1 MIFVVFLR
9 SISYIRG
16 INRCPSMVLVEE
28 FIKYL
33 RYEKNYST
41 HTVLAYKSDLQSFL
55 EYAQSQLGS
64 ADPTVIGA
72 DTVRSWMVGL
82 MLSGVSSRSVN
93 RKLSTLKTFW
103 RYLNR
108 EGITNS
114 NPLLK
119 IVSPKT
125 SKPLPSFLKEA
136 EVEEML
142 SSSNPDE
149 DDFPALRD
157 HLILELFYETG
168 IRLSE
173 LIGLTDE
180 TVDLNGCTLKV
191 TGKRNKQR
199 LIPFGKSLK
208 ERIVQYLKVR
218 DDIVPNKPTRLLVR
232 NDGTSLYPQLVYRMV
247 HQRMS
252 MVGSLSKNS
261 PHILRHTFATT
272 LLNRGAELNAVKE
285 LLGHSSLSATEV
297 YTHTS
302 FAELKKVY
310 KQAHPRA

>member
-1 MIFVVFLR
+1 
-9 SISYIRG
+9 
-16 INRCPSMVLVEE
+16 MVLVEE

-64 ADPTVIGA
+64 ADPTAIGA